1 MSILLGKELI
11 ALSICVLTALGLLL
25 IAVGY
30 YGRAKLKKTAAP
42 KKESPANTFRC
53 FSVFLNRELRNLF
66 F

>member
-1 MSILLGKELI
+1 MTRKMMRVRMSILLGKELI

-42 KKESPANTFRC
+42 KKRVAS
-53 FSVFLNRELRNLF
+53 
-66 F
+66 